1 MRIRVRRI
9 PLLTL
14 VTLVTEV
21 VVFVLAGKA
30 IGFGWAF
37 LALVALSILGA
48 VLVKREGVRTWRRFQ
63 AVTEAG
69 ERPGPHLTRAL
80 AGLLGAALVLLPG
93 FVTAV
98 IGLALF
104 IPPVRAVAGRGLSN
118 VAERELSRRG
128 AGHVFGPRRVRVRT
142 GPTSPPSADPQ
153 PGGTIEGEIID
164 PR

>member
-1 MRIRVRRI
+1 MARIRVRTL

-14 VTLVTEV
+14 VTVVAEVT
-21 VVFVLAGKA
+21 VFVLVGKA
-30 IGFGWAF
+30 IGFGWTL
-37 LALVALSILGA
+37 LALIGLSVLGM
-48 VLVKREGVRTWRRFQ
+48 VLVRRDGVRTWRRFR

-80 AGLLGAALVLLPG
+80 AGLVGAALVLMPG

-104 IPPVRAVAGRGLSN
+104 IPPVRSLAGRGLSR
-118 VAERELSRRG
+118 VAERQLASG
-128 AGHVFGPRRVRVRT
+128 MAGQVFGPRRVRVRT
-142 GPTSPPSADPQ
+142 GPPSADTQ
-153 PGGTIEGEIID
+153 ATGTIEGEIID